1 METENVLG
9 VVLYKGNLPK
19 GVMTFK
25 EFKNLSVRHLG
36 GRWWDSTKTISL
48 PQKEWSYVTIFN
60 VDKYVKK
67 YQI

>member
-9 VVLYKGNLPK
+9 VVLYKGHLPK

-25 EFKNLSVRHLG
+25 EFKNLSVRYLG
-36 GRWWDSTKTISL
+36 SRWWDSTKTISL
-48 PQKEWSYVTIFN
+48 PQKEWSHVTIFN

>member
-9 VVLYKGNLPK
+9 VVLFKGNLPK
-19 GVMTFK
+19 GVMTFN
-25 EFKNLSVRHLG
+25 EFKKLSVRYFG
-36 GRWWDSTKTISL
+36 SRWWDSTKTISL
-48 PQKEWSYVTIFN
+48 PQKEWNNVTIFN